1 MLTLEDLEDIDVEQ
15 ETVLDR
21 YYSKKY
27 YVGKY
32 FCDFS
37 IFAIFVESSRLDV
50 LTLNN
55 NMPLYRLSDSYRTI
69 SLVNKSV
76 SLSVFA

>member
-32 FCDFS
+32 FRDFS

-50 LTLNN
+50 LTL